1 MEQQGYNELMTKKIT
16 DLFQV
21 DEGAINPKTG
31 LQQKPSWFIRFE
43 DMGDRMLFKAKML
56 EYLSMGYRKTVENFK
71 AGTART
77 QTGSEARFW
86 VVVFQDYEVRLQT
99 KAQVMDVVTEGHRHR
114 DEGEYAKFEREKEVE
129 IGKDRREAEPET
141 L

>member
-1 MEQQGYNELMTKKIT
+1 MTKKIT

-21 DEGAINPKTG
+21 EEGAINPKTE

-43 DMGDRMLFKAKML
+43 DMSDRMLFKAKML

-71 AGTART
+71 AGMAKT
-77 QTGSEARFW
+77 QTGNIARFW

-114 DEGEYAKFEREKEVE
+114 DESEYAQYERDIE
-129 IGKDRREAEPET
+129 IGKDRREQEPET
-141 L
+141 A

>member
-1 MEQQGYNELMTKKIT
+1 LEQQGYNELMTKKIT

-129 IGKDRREAEPET
+129 IGKDRREQET
-141 L
+141 V